1 VGGNPRTLVTDL
13 MINYQ
18 GYVGVGTA
26 NPVAQLHTL
35 AGAPVLFG
43 CPQTGGAMSS
53 GTMENQSLT
62 WHYNEGS
69 ALLTFRVKD
78 ASGTVRTGTVA
89 VS

>member
-1 VGGNPRTLVTDL
+1 
-13 MINYQ
+13 
-18 GYVGVGTA
+18 
-26 NPVAQLHTL
+26 
-35 AGAPVLFG
+35 
-43 CPQTGGAMSS
+43 
-53 GTMENQSLT
+53 MENQSLT